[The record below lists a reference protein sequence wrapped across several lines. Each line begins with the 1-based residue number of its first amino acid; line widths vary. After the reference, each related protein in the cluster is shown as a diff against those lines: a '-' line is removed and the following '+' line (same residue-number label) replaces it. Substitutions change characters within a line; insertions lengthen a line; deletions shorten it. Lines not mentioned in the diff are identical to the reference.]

1 MQNVVVKTNIDQLTA
16 EIFVLKEELEMITV
30 ENVSLGEELKLY
42 KEYINENN
50 LYLFFWKASFYKQ
63 AIEDLNRKNALIQ
76 EYENDLNN
84 NTALIQE
91 YAINFIKQNNE
102 IISLKQT
109 CKYLQ
114 EELNKK
120 DLATSNNLDEKT
132 LNRLHIKDLAT
143 SNDLD
148 KQTLNSLYKI
158 RL

>member
-1 MQNVVVKTNIDQLTA
+1 MSFIKTNVDQLTTK
-16 EIFVLKEELEMITV
+16 IFILKEELEMITA
-30 ENVSLGEELKLY
+30 ENVSL
-42 KEYINENN
+42 
-50 LYLFFWKASFYKQ
+50 
-63 AIEDLNRKNALIQ
+63 AIEDLNYKNALIQ
-76 EYENDLNN
+76 EYKNDLNY

-91 YAINFIKQNNE
+91 YVINLIKQDNE

-132 LNRLHIKDLAT
+132 LNRLHMKDLAT

-158 RL
+158 GL